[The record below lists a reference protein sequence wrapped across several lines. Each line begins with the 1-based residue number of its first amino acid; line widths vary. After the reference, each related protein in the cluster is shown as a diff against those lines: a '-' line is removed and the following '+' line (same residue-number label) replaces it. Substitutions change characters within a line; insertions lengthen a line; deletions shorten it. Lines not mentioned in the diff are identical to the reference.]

1 MGEVLPIYSSIYI
14 PASKEDAFVY
24 PAGSVPKKDS
34 SMERQGIWAKDP
46 DRKKYAKL
54 VASQKDPVKVW
65 FFKRDK
71 HGNIPEDVPDSVFEN
86 EKLKGEVGISQ
97 GGNPRKPKPHELI
110 FYPPKAKIPQE
121 LGESWGYWIVPS
133 MKQDVSKDLAPGTEG
148 FVKVSGKTV
157 REQCACGHEVCF
169 SKQLTF
175 SFCEH

>member
-54 VASQKDPVKVW
+54 VSKDPVKVW

-110 FYPPKAKIPQE
+110 FYPPKAKIPSS
-121 LGESWGYWIVPS
+121 LGESWGYWILPS

-148 FVKVSGKTV
+148 FVKVSGKT
-157 REQCACGHEVCF
+157 AIHKVCYAN
-169 SKQLTF
+169 
-175 SFCEH
+175 